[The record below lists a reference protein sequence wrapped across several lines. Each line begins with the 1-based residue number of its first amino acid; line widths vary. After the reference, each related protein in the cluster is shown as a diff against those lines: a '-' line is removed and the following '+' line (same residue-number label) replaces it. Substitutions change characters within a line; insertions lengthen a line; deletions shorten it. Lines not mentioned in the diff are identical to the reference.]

1 MRSEITKTFTFEA
14 AHHLPSVGPD
24 HKCHRLHGHLF
35 QVEITVIGDIDPE
48 MGWVM
53 DFGDLDRIGR
63 QVVADLDH
71 RVLNDIPEMG
81 VPTSENIA
89 RYLFDRMAIGVPG
102 LAAVTIHE
110 SPTSRC
116 TYRPGE
122 TNPKPTAG
130 LTVSVGS
137 ARDILLSCAHFLLVP
152 PDGREPIHGHDYTLT
167 LTAGIPVNMSQGLEG
182 VLMECGNEATRDM
195 DHRLLVPGRPV
206 IGSLEQGDGF
216 FELALPGE
224 RLRLPASDCAV
235 LDIGNT
241 STEVLA
247 EVVAQRVAK
256 MPAILSAGVERLA
269 VSMTEAGAAT
279 AVSRVEVKPPARS

>member
-35 QVEITVIGDIDPE
+35 QVEVTVIGDLDPE

-63 QVVADLDH
+63 QVVSDLDH
-71 RVLNDIPEMG
+71 RVLNDIPGMG
-81 VPTSENIA
+81 VPTSENVA
-89 RYLFDRMAIGVPG
+89 RFLFDRMAPGVPG

-116 TYRPGE
+116 TYRPSQADSAPSAE
-122 TNPKPTAG
+122 
-130 LTVSVGS
+130 LTVSVGN
-137 ARDILLSCAHFLLVP
+137 AGDILLSCAHFLLVP

-167 LTAGIPVNMSQGLEG
+167 LSADVPANRTDGLETL
-182 VLMECGNEATRDM
+182 LMECGSEATRDL

-206 IGSLEQGDGF
+206 IGSLEQGSGF
-216 FELALPGE
+216 VELVLPGE
-224 RLRLPASDCAV
+224 NLRLPASDCVV

-247 EVVAQRVAK
+247 EVVARRLAG
-256 MPAILSAGVERLA
+256 MPAILSSGAERLA

-279 AVSRVEVKPPARS
+279 AIARVEVQSASRQ